1 MSASRTQLKVSGK
14 INRSFSGKA
23 KAERL
28 KQMRDFKKLEVW
40 KKSHELT
47 LFVYAHLLPN
57 FPKSEQFDLLS
68 QSKRAAYSIPLNIV
82 EGSGRFTEKD
92 FAHFLDQALG
102 SAHELEYC
110 CILSKDLLY
119 INEDLYQ
126 VINQLVN
133 EVKAMLI
140 GLIKKLRG

>member
-1 MSASRTQLKVSGK
+1 
-14 INRSFSGKA
+14 
-23 KAERL
+23 
-28 KQMRDFKKLEVW
+28 MRDYKKLEVW
-40 KKSHELT
+40 KKAHELN
-47 LFVYAHLLPN
+47 LFVYLHFLPK

-68 QSKRAAYSIPLNIV
+68 QTKRASYSIALNIV

-92 FAHFLDQALG
+92 FAHFLDMALG

-110 CILSKDLLY
+110 SLLSRDLTY
-119 INEDLYQ
+119 IDQEFYQ
-126 VINQLVN
+126 QINQFIN

>member
-1 MSASRTQLKVSGK
+1 
-14 INRSFSGKA
+14 
-23 KAERL
+23 
-28 KQMRDFKKLEVW
+28 MRDYKKLEVW
-40 KKSHELT
+40 KKAHELN
-47 LFVYAHLLPN
+47 LFVYLQFLPK

-68 QSKRAAYSIPLNIV
+68 QTKRASYSIALNIV

-110 CILSKDLLY
+110 SLLSRDLTY
-119 INEDLYQ
+119 IDQEFYQ
-126 VINQLVN
+126 QINQFIN

>member
-1 MSASRTQLKVSGK
+1 
-14 INRSFSGKA
+14 
-23 KAERL
+23 
-28 KQMRDFKKLEVW
+28 MRDYKKLEVW

-47 LFVYAHLLPN
+47 LFVYANLLPK
-57 FPKSEQFDLLS
+57 FPKNEQFDLLS
-68 QSKRAAYSIPLNIV
+68 QTKRATYSIPLNIV

-92 FAHFLDQALG
+92 FAHFLDMALG

-110 CILSKDLLY
+110 CLLSKDLSYLE
-119 INEDLYQ
+119 EDLYCNTNKL
-126 VINQLVN
+126 IN